1 MSDKLESAFRL
12 EMARDGQS
20 HLFAELVY
28 IMYIPPPKKMK
39 NQIKSLGEKCT
50 YLSMIDN

>member
-28 IMYIPPPKKMK
+28 IMYIPKKKMK